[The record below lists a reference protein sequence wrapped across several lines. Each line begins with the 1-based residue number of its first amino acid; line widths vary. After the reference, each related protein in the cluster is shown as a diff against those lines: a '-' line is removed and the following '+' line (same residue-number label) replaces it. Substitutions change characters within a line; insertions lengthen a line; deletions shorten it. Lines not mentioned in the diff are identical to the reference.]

1 MLKEHSSLTLDMQKT
16 IDIGIT
22 GLSFIA
28 AYFIKRN
35 LPGEKLSSLS
45 TDPNYYIILLLIII
59 AWYISFKWSGMYMSY
74 RQKPFWQFFITIL
87 KSCFVGMV
95 LVSVAMYLL
104 HIQGISRLLMGIFF
118 ILNIC
123 LLTLFKFFVYKTLR
137 KMRENG
143 LNIRNILVIG
153 SRARARD
160 LIKAVNRERQSGY
173 RILGCFDIEENTI
186 GQEVEN
192 GYKVIGL
199 LSELENYIKQNIVD
213 ELVFA
218 MPLKLIDKGD
228 RYIALA
234 ENMGIQVRIIPD
246 WELHHL
252 LYSPDIATIKFED
265 FLGQYNMVL
274 QSTPQN
280 DGELII
286 KHIFDYIC
294 AVMISI
300 LLIPLFLAI
309 GTAIKIF
316 SKGPILYSQE
326 RLGLNGRRF
335 NVYKFR
341 TMVSNADEL
350 QKELQEMNEADGP
363 VFKIKNDPRIIP
375 FVGVFLRRTSL
386 DELPQLINVL
396 KGEMS
401 LVGPRPPIP
410 KEVDEYS
417 IWQRRRLSMKP
428 GMTCLWQIAPRRNE
442 MTFQQWM
449 KLDLMYIDT
458 WSLFNDFK
466 ILILTAKAVLT
477 GAGR

>member
-1 MLKEHSSLTLDMQKT
+1 MIRENSPIILDLQKT

-22 GLSFIA
+22 AFSFIA
-28 AYFIKRN
+28 AWYIKRN
-35 LPGEKLSSLS
+35 LLPGGLSFLS
-45 TDPNYYIILLLIII
+45 VDPNYYVVLLLIII
-59 AWYISFKWSGMYMSY
+59 AWYISFKWLGLYISY
-74 RQKPFWQFFITIL
+74 RHKKFWHFFLSIV
-87 KSCFVGMV
+87 KSCCMGMV
-95 LVSVAMYLL
+95 LVSVFMYLL

-123 LLTLFKFFVYKTLR
+123 LLTLFKYFVYLTLQ
-137 KMRENG
+137 KMRARGFNT
-143 LNIRNILVIG
+143 RNILIVG
-153 SRARARD
+153 SRARAKD
-160 LIKAVNRERQSGY
+160 LIKAIGRERQSGY
-173 RILGCFDIEENTI
+173 RILGCFDIEEKAL

-199 LSELENYIKQNIVD
+199 LSGLEDYIRHNIVD

-218 MPLKLIDKGD
+218 MPLKLINKGD

-234 ENMGIQVRIIPD
+234 ESMGIRVRIIPD
-246 WELHHL
+246 WELHYL
-252 LYSPDIATIKFED
+252 LYSPDIATIKIES

-280 DGELII
+280 EGELMI
-286 KHIFDYIC
+286 KYIFDYIF
-294 AVMISI
+294 AGIISI
-300 LLIPLFLAI
+300 LLIPFFLVI
-309 GTAIKIF
+309 GAAIKIF
-316 SKGPILYSQE
+316 SNGPILYSQE

-335 NVYKFR
+335 KVYKFR
-341 TMVSNADEL
+341 TMVNNADEL

-375 FVGVFLRRTSL
+375 YIGVFLRRTSL

-410 KEVDEYS
+410 KEADDYS

-458 WSLFNDFK
+458 WSLFNDLK
-466 ILILTAKAVLT
+466 ILILTAKAVFT

>member
-1 MLKEHSSLTLDMQKT
+1 MLREHSSLSLEIQKLLDLSVT
-16 IDIGIT
+16 GI
-22 GLSFIA
+22 SFII
-28 AYFIKRN
+28 AYHIKLFI
-35 LPGEKLSSLS
+35 LPTPFRGLT
-45 TDPNYYIILLLIII
+45 TDPNYYIVLLLIII
-59 AWYISFKWSGMYMSY
+59 TWYIAFKWNNMYMSY
-74 RQKPFWQFFITIL
+74 RQRHFWHFFVAIL
-87 KSCFVGMV
+87 RSCCTGMV
-95 LVSVAMYLL
+95 LVSIFMYLL

-123 LLTLFKFFVYKTLR
+123 LLTLFKFFVYKSLQ
-137 KMRENG
+137 KVRERGFNT
-143 LNIRNILVIG
+143 RNILIIG
-153 SRARARD
+153 SRARAKD
-160 LIKAVNRERQSGY
+160 LIQAVNREKQSGY
-173 RILGCFDIEENTI
+173 RILGCFDIEENALS
-186 GQEVEN
+186 QEVEN

-199 LSELENYIKQNIVD
+199 LSGLEEYLKHHIVD

-234 ENMGIQVRIIPD
+234 ESMGIRVRIIPD

-252 LYSPDIATIKFED
+252 LYSPDIATIKFES

-280 DGELII
+280 EGELMI
-286 KHIFDYIC
+286 KHIFDYTC
-294 AVMISI
+294 AVILSI
-300 LLIPLFLAI
+300 LLTPLFLAI
-309 GTAIKIF
+309 TVAIKIF
-316 SKGPILYSQE
+316 SDGPILYTQE

-335 NVYKFR
+335 KVYKFR
-341 TMVSNADEL
+341 TMVTNADEL

-375 FVGVFLRRTSL
+375 YIGSFLRKTSL
-386 DELPQLINVL
+386 DELPQLFNVL
-396 KGEMS
+396 RGEMS

-442 MTFQQWM
+442 LSFQQWM

-458 WSLFNDFK
+458 WSLFNDLK